1 MCDVIK
7 LALINPTRL
16 WDGEVNLGSVGGAIV
31 VYCIHFHLIVS
42 IILEIVQLDFAGISR
57 NFFFSPFL
65 ILLVL
70 FQMSDILH
78 LDIWL
83 VLHIF
88 KQPEK
93 CIYCRDEVRSFWL
106 DFRLTPL

>member
-1 MCDVIK
+1 MHDIIK

-16 WDGEVNLGSVGGAIV
+16 WYGEVNFGSIGGAIV
-31 VYCIHFHLIVS
+31 VYCIHLHLIVS
-42 IILEIVQLDFAGISR
+42 IVLEIVQLDFAGVSR
-57 NFFFSPFL
+57 DFFFSPFL

-78 LDIWL
+78 FDIWL

-88 KQPEK
+88 KLHEK
-93 CIYCRDEVRSFWL
+93 CIYCRGKVRSFWL

>member
-1 MCDVIK
+1 MHAIIM

-16 WDGEVNLGSVGGAIV
+16 WDSEVNFGTAGGAIV
-31 VYCIHFHLIVS
+31 VYCINFHLIVS
-42 IILEIVQLDFAGISR
+42 IVLEIVQLDFAGVSR
-57 NFFFSPFL
+57 KFFFSPFL

-70 FQMSDILH
+70 FQTSDILH

-88 KQPEK
+88 KQHEK
-93 CIYCRDEVRSFWL
+93 YIYCRDEVRSFRL

>member
-1 MCDVIK
+1 MHDIIM

-16 WDGEVNLGSVGGAIV
+16 WDGEVNFGSIGGSIV
-31 VYCIHFHLIVS
+31 IYCIHFHLIAS
-42 IILEIVQLDFAGISR
+42 IVLEIVQLDFAGVSR
-57 NFFFSPFL
+57 DFFFSPFL

-78 LDIWL
+78 LCIWL

-88 KQPEK
+88 KQHEK
-93 CIYCRDEVRSFWL
+93 YIYCRDKVFGWTS
-106 DFRLTPL
+106 D